1 MVESKC
7 HKIKKCIKRLDFFGS
22 LITFTINNE
31 YRYHSFIGGCLFII
45 SIIISILYSF
55 YCFWNFIGRNKI
67 DFIYS
72 RKIIESNPSINL
84 KEINFNFAFGLQKFG
99 NGGIY
104 TFPNK
109 DYFTYSM
116 ELIDWIG
123 DNEGEMFSTNIN
135 LKKCEKEDFN
145 NMVDYVFYS
154 NDINTMLCPIITNDL
169 NFTLDGLYTDY
180 YFRFLRL
187 NLSISDYGLNNLEE
201 TQNFLINNPL
211 EMSIY
216 FMDTS
221 FDYQNRKN
229 FISKNLNYIF
239 KNIDLNF
246 AKYTKIFISSL
257 EYSTDENLI
266 ITKPTIEKNSVY
278 DLSLDTFNYFPRR
291 NSTNRLIG
299 QFIIQASSTIYQLQ
313 RSYEKLPEFI
323 AELAGFIGILLL
335 ILFTLIGILER
346 QIIDNK
352 LINHMLAFKGSKYND
367 ISYFIN
373 LFMLDKKHNNIINII
388 ENKDS
393 IPIVKNKLG
402 TQKVISKKLILN
414 DNYLFEK
421 GNENIIENEKEE
433 NNENNENNSNKLN
446 KKSNFYVDNTNLK
459 NRKKAKSSLI
469 GYVTQ
474 KPGYGKKIIIKKEN
488 TDDSIKKIEETND
501 ILNNDDNLNVYENNS
516 SFKKEKKD
524 NIRIFPLSY
533 SEYFLAS
540 ILFCFSKLQKRRYNA
555 TKSAEFRIHYYM
567 DIFNFIKKMQE
578 IDLLKYCFFDK
589 DQIMIFDFISK
600 TPFKIGN
607 EGEEIFYKEREKIM
621 VNRKNLRK
629 DDMDEI
635 FNSYRII
642 RIKDRF
648 NFEDVKL
655 LNVVKAEVEFL
666 KE

>member
-1 MVESKC
+1 MVESRC
-7 HKIKKCIKRLDFFGS
+7 HKIKKCIKRLDLFGS

-45 SIIISILYSF
+45 SIIISLLYSF
-55 YCFWNFIGRNKI
+55 YCFWNFISRNKI

-72 RKIIESNPSINL
+72 RKIIESNPNINL

-104 TFPNK
+104 KFPNK

-154 NDINTMLCPIITNDL
+154 NDLNTMLCPIITNDL

-201 TQNFLINNPL
+201 TKKFLINNPL

-221 FDYQNRKN
+221 FDYQNRKQ
-229 FISKNLNYIF
+229 FISQNLNYIF
-239 KNIDLNF
+239 KNIDFNF
-246 AKYTKIFISSL
+246 AKYTKLFISSL

-266 ITKPTIEKNSVY
+266 IRKPKINKNSVY
-278 DLSLDTFNYFPRR
+278 DISLDTFNYYPIR
-291 NSTNRLIG
+291 NSTNKLIG

-313 RSYEKLPEFI
+313 RNYEKLPEFI

-373 LFMLDKKHNNIINII
+373 LFMMDKKHNNIINII

-402 TQKVISKKLILN
+402 TQKIISKKLILN

-433 NNENNENNSNKLN
+433 NNEINSNKITQ
-446 KKSNFYVDNTNLK
+446 KSNFYIDNNNLK
-459 NRKKAKSSLI
+459 NKKKAKSSLI

-488 TDDSIKKIEETND
+488 TDDSIKKIEETNN
-501 ILNNDDNLNVYENNS
+501 ILNNVDNLNVYENNS

-567 DIFNFIKKMQE
+567 DIYNFIKKMQE
-578 IDLLKYCFFDK
+578 IDLLKYCLFDK

-621 VNRKNLRK
+621 VNRKNIRK

-642 RIKDRF
+642 RIKDTF
-648 NFEDVKL
+648 NFEDIKL
-655 LNVVKAEVEFL
+655 LNVVKSEVEFL

>member
-1 MVESKC
+1 MVESLC
-7 HKIKKCIKRLDFFGS
+7 HKIKKSIKRLDLFGS

-45 SIIISILYSF
+45 SIIITLLYSF
-55 YCFWNFIGRNKI
+55 YCFWNFINRNKI

-72 RKIIESNPSINL
+72 RKIIEKNPSINL

-104 TFPNK
+104 KFPNK

-123 DNEGEMFSTNIN
+123 DNEGEMFSTNVQ

-154 NDINTMLCPIITNDL
+154 NDLNTMLCPIITNDL

-187 NLSISDYGLNNLEE
+187 NLSISDYGLNHLEE
-201 TQNFLINNPL
+201 TQKFLINNPL

-221 FDYQNRKN
+221 FDYKN
-229 FISKNLNYIF
+229 KTTFISKNLNYIF
-239 KNIDLNF
+239 KNIDFNF
-246 AKYTKIFISSL
+246 VKYTRIFISSL
-257 EYSTDENLI
+257 EYSTDDNLI
-266 ITKPTIEKNSVY
+266 IKNPKINKNSVY
-278 DLSLDTFNYFPRR
+278 DISLDSFNYFPQR
-291 NSTNRLIG
+291 NSTNKLIG

-313 RSYEKLPEFI
+313 RNYEKLPEFI
-323 AELAGFIGILLL
+323 SELAGFIGLLLL

-373 LFMLDKKHNNIINII
+373 LFMMDKKHNNIINII

-393 IPIVKNKLG
+393 IPIIKNKLG
-402 TQKVISKKLILN
+402 TQKIVSKKFILN
-414 DNYLFEK
+414 DNFLYGK
-421 GNENIIENEKEE
+421 GNENLNENEKEE
-433 NNENNENNSNKLN
+433 KNEINSNKLT
-446 KKSNFYVDNTNLK
+446 KKSNIENKNLQIKKK
-459 NRKKAKSSLI
+459 NKSSLI
-469 GYVTQ
+469 GYINQ
-474 KPGYGKKIIIKKEN
+474 KPGYGKTIIIKKEN
-488 TDDSIKKIEETND
+488 TDDSIKKIEETNE
-501 ILNNDDNLNVYENNS
+501 IFNNDDNLNVYENKS
-516 SFKKEKKD
+516 SLKKEKKD

-540 ILFCFSKLQKRRYNA
+540 VLFCFSKIQKKRYNA

-578 IDLLKYCFFDK
+578 VDLLKYCFFDK

-635 FNSYRII
+635 FNSYRFI
-642 RIKDRF
+642 RIKDTF

-655 LNVVKAEVEFL
+655 LNVVKSEVEFL